1 MVSTLAQVLTHNYS
15 VIFYHDCEMFL
26 YDVTL
31 MHTRVVICYYLLL

>member
-26 YDVTL
+26 YVTL